1 MGNTILIKG
10 SNTSSEVP
18 SSLTQGTDDGND
30 DAATEIAINRAD
42 GKIYYLNDSDSVT
55 EFTSSISGNT
65 YGGSS
70 FKIGR
75 DADNL
80 LDFSTDN
87 AVTFRVNGANEMKLA
102 ANVFSPSTSNGI
114 ALGSGSL
121 MWSDLFLASGSV
133 INFNN
138 GDVTATHS
146 SNTLTIAG
154 GNLAIPGFTLDS
166 NTITG
171 IDDSD
176 EFTDDDAHIMTSAAI
191 NDRFSTSDTTYSAGT
206 GLSLSSTTFSV
217 DASQTQ
223 ITSVGTIGTGTWQG
237 TAIASSYIAADA
249 ITGAKIADDAI
260 DSEHYTDGS
269 IDTAH
274 LAADAVTGAKIAD
287 DAIDSEHYTDGSI
300 DTAHLAADAVTGAKI
315 ADDAI
320 NSEHYTDGSIDLAHM
335 SSESVDEDNLYI
347 SNSGSNGQFLQ
358 KQTGNNGGLTWAT
371 HTDNDTTY
379 AAGTG
384 ITISGGGNT
393 IALDGNSVDEA
404 TLKVSNSP
412 TNGYALTAQSGNTG
426 GLTWADLSSGGTP
439 TMITV
444 ADESS
449 DTSCN
454 ICFFTSATGDLE
466 PKTGSNLTFNSD
478 TGILTASGFRGDIV
492 GDVTGSL
499 IIGGHT
505 MADVDIGSEFVD
517 TDDHLMSSGAIK
529 EKIEDYGYTTNTGDI
544 TGVTAGVG
552 LSGGGTSGGVTL
564 TLDLSELSAVTPA
577 SGDSLA
583 TLDSNG
589 STEQLTT
596 VDALATL
603 FAGSNLTASSGVIA
617 VDDSFLKNDAND
629 TTSGTI
635 TAGGFTTS
643 GSITLGGHAVN
654 DINVASEFTDDDNH
668 LMTAAAINDRFST
681 SDTTYSAGTGLDLSS
696 TTFSVDVSDFMTNG
710 ANNYIV
716 TATGADGM
724 NAEVGLRSTGS
735 NIYIANESAA
745 SADIVD
751 YGQLWCKDNGSGA
764 DNTELWFTN
773 DAGTD
778 IQITDGGSLAG
789 GGGGG
794 SGVNIGGSSDPQDN
808 QVGVWTS
815 SSAMEGTADLTYAS
829 RKLTIG
835 SSGNSGDLS
844 VYEGSNERAGAD
856 GTISVP
862 AAMVANL
869 MSGDVMVL
877 GTTDINVYSGIVY
890 NIP

>member
-1 MGNTILIKG
+1 MPN
-10 SNTSSEVP
+10 
-18 SSLTQGTDDGND
+18 
-30 DAATEIAINRAD
+30 
-42 GKIYYLNDSDSVT
+42 
-55 EFTSSISGNT
+55 
-65 YGGSS
+65 
-70 FKIGR
+70 
-75 DADNL
+75 
-80 LDFSTDN
+80 
-87 AVTFRVNGANEMKLA
+87 
-102 ANVFSPSTSNGI
+102 
-114 ALGSGSL
+114 
-121 MWSDLFLASGSV
+121 
-133 INFNN
+133 
-138 GDVTATHS
+138 
-146 SNTLTIAG
+146 
-154 GNLAIPGFTLDS
+154 
-166 NTITG
+166 
-171 IDDSD
+171 
-176 EFTDDDAHIMTSAAI
+176 
-191 NDRFSTSDTTYSAGT
+191 
-206 GLSLSSTTFSV
+206 
-217 DASQTQ
+217 
-223 ITSVGTIGTGTWQG
+223 
-237 TAIASSYIAADA
+237 
-249 ITGAKIADDAI
+249 
-260 DSEHYTDGS
+260 
-269 IDTAH
+269 
-274 LAADAVTGAKIAD
+274 
-287 DAIDSEHYTDGSI
+287 
-300 DTAHLAADAVTGAKI
+300 
-315 ADDAI
+315 
-320 NSEHYTDGSIDLAHM
+320 
-335 SSESVDEDNLYI
+335 
-347 SNSGSNGQFLQ
+347 
-358 KQTGNNGGLTWAT
+358 
-371 HTDNDTTY
+371 
-379 AAGTG
+379 
-384 ITISGGGNT
+384 
-393 IALDGNSVDEA
+393 
-404 TLKVSNSP
+404 
-412 TNGYALTAQSGNTG
+412 
-426 GLTWADLSSGGTP
+426 
-439 TMITV
+439 
-444 ADESS
+444 
-449 DTSCN
+449 
-454 ICFFTSATGDLE
+454 
-466 PKTGSNLTFNSD
+466 
-478 TGILTASGFRGDIV
+478 
-492 GDVTGSL
+492 
-499 IIGGHT
+499 
-505 MADVDIGSEFVD
+505 GSEFNND
-517 TDDHLMSSGAIK
+517 SGWTA
-529 EKIEDYGYTTNTGDI
+529 NAGDI